1 MKAVVAGILFTC
13 LLASCFPYVG
23 HAQQWRIEWVDN
35 MAQMNMEQR
44 YKIGPDSLIITGVAD
59 FGRTPVRYLERQ
71 LLPEERIALSE
82 FISGFDADL
91 LAPLYF
97 HDYTGFQVISSENYP
112 RSIDLAMIKN
122 DKLIQSKAT
131 NCWVGLYARVAKAIN
146 PLLPAEVRISYE
158 PASFDSKY

>member
-1 MKAVVAGILFTC
+1 MRAVVAGIFLYCF
-13 LLASCFPYVG
+13 LASCFPYSG
-23 HAQQWRIEWVDN
+23 HAQQWSIEWVDN

-82 FISGFDADL
+82 FISGFDADS

-112 RSIDLAMIKN
+112 RSIDLMMMKN
-122 DKLIQSKAT
+122 EKLIQSKAT
-131 NCWVGLYARVAKAIN
+131 NCWVGLYARVANAIN
-146 PLLPAEVRISYE
+146 PLLPNEVRISYE
-158 PASFDSKY
+158 PASFESKY